1 MIKYLYMKTPDEEEQ
16 KMEINQ
22 RIARDMKEEQTI
34 YSKEKIEE
42 KIDIPA
48 ISSLLVRISK
58 RIQFDPLAV
67 ILLDA
72 INFDPQY
79 NRGTAMDQYVLKHL
93 TSFLPNYDQSRY
105 VLFVCC
111 YCLIR

>member
-1 MIKYLYMKTPDEEEQ
+1 MVKYLYMKTPDEEEQ

-58 RIQFDPLAV
+58 RI
-67 ILLDA
+67 
-72 INFDPQY
+72 
-79 NRGTAMDQYVLKHL
+79 
-93 TSFLPNYDQSRY
+93 
-105 VLFVCC
+105 
-111 YCLIR
+111 